1 MNIATIVTI
10 VTALFLRP
18 QLAVILVLEEFVVVE
33 RQCLQRQ
40 H

>member
-1 MNIATIVTI
+1 MDIAAY

-18 QLAVILVLEEFVVVE
+18 QLVVVLVLEEFVVVE